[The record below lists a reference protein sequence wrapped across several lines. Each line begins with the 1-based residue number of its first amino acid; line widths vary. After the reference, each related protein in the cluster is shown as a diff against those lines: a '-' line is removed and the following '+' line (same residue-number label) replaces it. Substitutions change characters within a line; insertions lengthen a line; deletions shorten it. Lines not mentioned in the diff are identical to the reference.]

1 MGIVKEIQKK
11 GGVKMENI
19 TIALLFIKKMI
30 SLWLVPFII
39 LIISA
44 LTTQF
49 VLYRFFGI
57 NLYKI
62 ITKKLF

>member
-1 MGIVKEIQKK
+1 MD
-11 GGVKMENI
+11 NI
-19 TIALLFIKKMI
+19 TITFLFLHKMFI
-30 SLWLVPFII
+30 LWLVPFIT

-44 LTTQF
+44 LTIQF

-62 ITKKLF
+62 ITKKLY

>member
-1 MGIVKEIQKK
+1 
-11 GGVKMENI
+11 MENI
-19 TIALLFIKKMI
+19 IIAFMFIKKMI
-30 SLWLVPFII
+30 LLWLVPFII

-49 VLYRFFGI
+49 ILYRFFNI

-62 ITKKLF
+62 ITKKLY

>member
-1 MGIVKEIQKK
+1 MNKYYIMLAFIY
-11 GGVKMENI
+11 KM
-19 TIALLFIKKMI
+19 LM
-30 SLWLVPFII
+30 LWVVPFII

-44 LTTQF
+44 LTIQF

-62 ITKKLF
+62 ITKKLY